1 MNLETARFNMIE
13 QQIRPWDVLDQDVLD
28 LLSVVKRE
36 EFVPAA
42 LRSLAFVDTELPLP
56 GGQSMLAPKLEA
68 RFLQELE
75 VKPDEIALEI
85 GAGSGYMAALLAH
98 QAQRVT
104 TVEILPELA
113 QLAQANLARQG
124 FRNVTVVQG
133 NGASGWTSAGEVD
146 VLCVSGG
153 LDVIPRS
160 LLLQLR
166 VGGRMA
172 AIVGRAPAMQ
182 AQIITRRRDDA
193 CETVTLFETCVA
205 PLIDAPQPSRFQ
217 F

>member
-75 VKPDEIALEI
+75 VKPDEFALEI

-193 CETVTLFETCVA
+193 WETVTLFETCVA